1 MSIGTGIYG
10 LLTIASLAA
19 VAVFGTIAF
28 GYVAR
33 LRRRP
38 PLADGDEIGQATR
51 VLKNVRKG
59 EPLTDAESAK
69 ARRVIADRRSVWAY
83 SMPAGLISIGC
94 FFVFGSRDPGTT
106 VRGQR
111 PTPVADRDRRCSGAP
126 RQLLM
131 RVPVCGQHSVC
142 GWRGCPAWR
151 AVRVEPPE
159 GMAGWWR

>member
-1 MSIGTGIYG
+1 MYG

-94 FFVFGSRDPGTT
+94 FFVFGSLEQLHGATPSERTFLGIFPMLTGTNLA
-106 VRGQR
+106 V
-111 PTPVADRDRRCSGAP
+111 
-126 RQLLM
+126 QLFRSARLKK
-131 RVPVCGQHSVC
+131 RVP
-142 GWRGCPAWR
+142 A
-151 AVRVEPPE
+151 AAPPPPPPDPVYADTS
-159 GMAGWWR
+159 G